1 MKNALLIVTILF
13 AAIMSTACINNFAV
27 QELNNK
33 AAEYLAKGDYDS
45 AIGRLEASLDIDP
58 TIFETNYNLGVAYIN
73 AEKYDEAV
81 DVLEKAAS
89 IKPEQADIYYS
100 LAVAQYNSAEDILA
114 GKTDDDEEDAEEV
127 LTEASTT
134 NVSAPKEITTE
145 DKQEAAKLYTS
156 SIASLEKYLTFT
168 NISQDSK
175 ASAESQLSSV
185 KLKLADLEKQLPKQ
199 EKQTSENPAEEG

>member
-81 DVLEKAAS
+81 EVLEKAAS

>member
-81 DVLEKAAS
+81 EVLEKAAS

-145 DKQEAAKLYTS
+145 DKQEAAKLYIS